1 MSLTNVKPF
10 GHEFH
15 PHYLYVFMHHRRF
28 PVYRYLALLLCCIL
42 SFQKGWTQN
51 LEGVIYDQN
60 TGDPI
65 RGVSITLGTIR
76 TVSDIA
82 GRFRLPNPASFPVTF
97 TASHIG
103 YDSVSI
109 KLYSPPEARL
119 RIFLSAKTLDI
130 DEVTILGRR
139 NSVQDSLWM
148 RREFNDQFNFKP
160 VKPWESLTL
169 SPVGIGVNLNVLFAS
184 FSREQKQ
191 AKRLKA
197 ALIRDEREDYVDRRF
212 TKAVIQAQTEIP
224 DDELDVFHWYF
235 RPTYDQL
242 MDFTE
247 YDLLLYIQE
256 SYRDFRAERDKY
268 PKGVPGLEQEP

>member
-1 MSLTNVKPF
+1 M
-10 GHEFH
+10 
-15 PHYLYVFMHHRRF
+15 YRRRF
-28 PVYRYLALLLCCIL
+28 PILCYLPLLVCCAFP
-42 SFQKGWTQN
+42 FQKGWSQS
-51 LEGVIYDQN
+51 LEGIIYDQH
-60 TGDPI
+60 TGEAV
-65 RGVSITLGTIR
+65 RGVSITWETMRTI
-76 TVSDIA
+76 SDIA
-82 GRFRLPNPASFPVTF
+82 GRFRLPNATRFPITL

-109 KLYSPPEARL
+109 KLYALPDTLL
-119 RIFLSAKTLDI
+119 RIFLSGKTFDL
-130 DEVTILGRR
+130 DEVTVLGKR
-139 NSVQDSLWM
+139 NSVEDSLWM

-160 VKPWESLTL
+160 VKPWESLTV

-191 AKRLKA
+191 AKRLKS

-212 TKAVIQAQTEIP
+212 TKATIQTQTEIR

-242 MDFTE
+242 MDFNE

-256 SYRDFRAERDKY
+256 SYRDFTAHRDKY
-268 PKGVPGLEQEP
+268 PKSVPSLDREP

>member
-1 MSLTNVKPF
+1 MYHLRF
-10 GHEFH
+10 A
-15 PHYLYVFMHHRRF
+15 VF
-28 PVYRYLALLLCCIL
+28 RYPILLLCGIL
-42 SFQKGWTQN
+42 SFQEGRAQN

-60 TGDPI
+60 TGETI
-65 RGVSITLGTIR
+65 RGVSVTLGTTR

-82 GRFRLPNPASFPVTF
+82 GRFRLPNSASFPVTL
-97 TASHIG
+97 TTSHVG

-109 KLYSPPEARL
+109 KLYSPPDTLL
-119 RIFLSAKTLDI
+119 RIFLSGKTFGL
-130 DEVTILGRR
+130 DEVTVLGRR
-139 NSVQDSLWM
+139 NAVQDSLWM

-169 SPVGIGVNLNVLFAS
+169 SPVGIGINLNVLFAS

-212 TKAVIQAQTEIP
+212 TKAVIQVQTEIP

-242 MDFTE
+242 MGFTE
-247 YDLLLYIQE
+247 YDLLLYIRKN
-256 SYRDFRAERDKY
+256 YRDFRTQRDKY
-268 PKGVPGLEQEP
+268 PKDVPSLEQEP

>member
-1 MSLTNVKPF
+1 MLNHLPVNLFAVNFADIMCHQCVPIYQ
-10 GHEFH
+10 
-15 PHYLYVFMHHRRF
+15 YL
-28 PVYRYLALLLCCIL
+28 PLLLCYFFT
-42 SFQKGWTQN
+42 FQNVQAQVP
-51 LEGVIYDQN
+51 EGVIYDQN
-60 TGDPI
+60 TGETI
-65 RGVSITLGTIR
+65 RGVSITWGTAR
-76 TVSDIA
+76 TISDVK
-82 GRFRLPNPASFPVTF
+82 GRFRLPNSISFPITL

-109 KLYSPPEARL
+109 RLFSLPDTLL
-119 RIFLSAKTLDI
+119 RIFLSGKTFGL
-130 DEVTILGRR
+130 DEVTVLGKR
-139 NSVQDSLWM
+139 NSVRDSLWI

-160 VKPWESLTL
+160 VKPWESLTV
-169 SPVGIGVNLNVLFAS
+169 SPVGIGINLNVLFAS

-212 TKAVIQAQTEIP
+212 TKTVIQTQTEIQ

-247 YDLLLYIQE
+247 YDLLMYIQN
-256 SYRDFRAERDKY
+256 SYRDFNTHRDQY
-268 PKGVPGLEQEP
+268 PKNVPNLEQKP